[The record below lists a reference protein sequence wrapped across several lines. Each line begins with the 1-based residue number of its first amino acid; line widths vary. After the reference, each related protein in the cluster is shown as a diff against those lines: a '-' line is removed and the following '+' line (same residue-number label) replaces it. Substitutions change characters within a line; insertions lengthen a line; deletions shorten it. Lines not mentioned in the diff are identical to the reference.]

1 MTHEFDLPF
10 ADVPIH
16 LGDETIEVY
25 ANGIAHCLGENDGA
39 SVIDIWMICERDGL
53 IRERMLDRSNEI
65 ERDLFRLL
73 AFSVER
79 HCKSQM
85 MAKVRDLASAETR
98 RAAAHDRRRA
108 L

>member
-1 MTHEFDLPF
+1 MYEFDLPF

-16 LGDETIEVY
+16 LGYETIEVY
-25 ANGIAHCLGENDGA
+25 ANGIAHCLGDSDGV
-39 SVIDIWMICERDGL
+39 SVIDVWMMCDQNGL
-53 IRERMLDRSNEI
+53 TRERMLDRSNPI
-65 ERDLFRLL
+65 ERDLFRIL

-79 HCKSQM
+79 HCKGQM